1 MRIPRSAVRF
11 VVCCI
16 AALANPLVSAA
27 EVSAESPADKPNIL
41 FISIDDLRPE
51 IGPYGAE
58 IAVTPNLDK
67 LARDGVTFNKAYAQ
81 QAICGPSR
89 ASALTG
95 MRPDTLGVTHNYV
108 KFRDQKPDVVTL
120 PQHFINNGYDATY
133 VGKIFHHG
141 DKDDD
146 HSWNIKAA
154 TKLMPEG
161 SKAPGHYAIA
171 ENSEVQ
177 HKNRQAMFEKYGEQ
191 AKFGLGRGPATE
203 GADVPDNAYIDGY
216 NTDLAI
222 VTLKD
227 LLKKSDK
234 PIFFGFGMNKP
245 HLPWIAPKKYW
256 DLYDP
261 KDIAMTTQTDAPE
274 NSAAMGLHA
283 SFELRTFFDIPKDTP
298 ISPEM
303 ALTLRHAYLAC
314 ISYVDAQIGRMLDA
328 MKAERVLDNTVVIL
342 WSDHGFHLGEMG
354 IWGKA
359 TNYEIAARVP
369 LIISTPATRA
379 NPQSAKTDALVELID
394 MYPTLSDLA
403 GIPRPSH
410 IEGRS
415 LVPLLDNPDQDWWS
429 TAAYSQFPNPALRE
443 WGAYPL
449 RPGMRETYFKTLI
462 VRVEEKIQQQ
472 QKSTWDRELFE
483 QHLMGYSMRTQR
495 YRMIAW
501 MDTRDIDTAPL
512 FVELY
517 DHETDPKETRNVADN
532 NESVVARLLKQM
544 RADLNLTAMTAENT
558 ASTEE
563 IAKR

>member
-1 MRIPRSAVRF
+1 MPITGKAARLILSCLLAMGSSALF
-11 VVCCI
+11 
-16 AALANPLVSAA
+16 AANTA
-27 EVSAESPADKPNIL
+27 PASKRPNVL

-51 IGPYGAE
+51 IGPYGSE
-58 IAVTPNLDK
+58 IAITPNLDR
-67 LARDGVTFNKAYAQ
+67 LAHQGVTFSNAYAQ

-120 PQHFINNGYDATY
+120 PQHFIQNGYNATY

-141 DKDDD
+141 DMDDD
-146 HSWNIKAA
+146 HSWNVKAS
-154 TKLMPEG
+154 TENMPED
-161 SKAPGHYAIA
+161 AAQPALYAIPA
-171 ENSEVQ
+171 NTEVER
-177 HKNRQAMFEKYGEQ
+177 KNRKAMLEKYGEQ

-222 VTLKD
+222 ATLKD
-227 LLKKSDK
+227 LLTKSDK

-261 KDIAMTTQTDAPE
+261 KDIQLAAQTSAPAKG
-274 NSAAMGLHA
+274 AAMGLHA
-283 SFELRTFFDIPKDTP
+283 SFELRTFFDIPKDAE

-303 ALTLRHAYLAC
+303 ALTLKHAYLAC

-328 MKAERVLDNTVVIL
+328 IQTSGILDNTVVIL

-359 TNYEIAARVP
+359 TNYEIATRVP
-369 LIISTPATRA
+369 LIISTPQTRA
-379 NPQSAKTDALVELID
+379 NPQNLKTDALVELID
-394 MYPTLSDLA
+394 MYPTLSELA
-403 GIPRPSH
+403 GIPQPAH
-410 IEGRS
+410 LEGKS
-415 LVPLLDNPDQDWWS
+415 LVPLLKNPDQDWH

-472 QKSTWDRELFE
+472 QKSAWDRELFE
-483 QHLMGYSMRTQR
+483 QHLMGYSMKTRR
-495 YRMIAW
+495 YRLIAW
-501 MDTRDIDTAPL
+501 LDTRDIEAAPL
-512 FVELY
+512 YVELY
-517 DHETDPKETRNVADN
+517 DHDKDPNETHNVADKN
-532 NESVVARLLKQM
+532 KRVVARLIKQM
-544 RADLNLTAMTAENT
+544 RAELNLTAPA
-558 ASTEE
+558 ASMMQS
-563 IAKR
+563 AKR